1 MRSPMAVVLLG
12 LALAPSVSLAG
23 QWPDSVQPG
32 TRVRVKRADLGAA
45 WLQGQLVM
53 LTSDSAAIARSES
66 VDTVR
71 FATDVPGRFEI
82 SQGIHA
88 RTGKGALLGLG
99 IGFGAGLALGLA
111 ASAESCTGFCV
122 IQVGP
127 EEVIGVALFFGGVGA
142 GIGALIGS
150 VSHGE
155 RWKRLEA
162 HPLGQAR
169 ITPVVRGDR
178 FGLALRL

>member
-71 FATDVPGRFEI
+71 FATDGRWRYGLE
-82 SQGIHA
+82 A
-88 RTGKGALLGLG
+88 KLLG
-99 IGFGAGLALGLA
+99 GL
-111 ASAESCTGFCV
+111 F
-122 IQVGP
+122 
-127 EEVIGVALFFGGVGA
+127 
-142 GIGALIGS
+142 
-150 VSHGE
+150 
-155 RWKRLEA
+155 RLQGCR
-162 HPLGQAR
+162 P
-169 ITPVVRGDR
+169 GDR
-178 FGLALRL
+178 A